1 MARNQAG
8 PPHQGAAMN
17 FLKHFGQTLAVMAVA
32 TTVHSAS
39 AADSWPTFRGPG
51 RTAVSPDKNLLDKW
65 PEDGPPLV
73 WTAKGAGRGYSSL
86 AIAGGKIYTLG
97 DNLSTAS
104 DKEEY
109 LQCFDQKTGKQL
121 WTHKTGSPW
130 DKGSPDWQGS
140 RSTPTVE
147 GDSVYVVTPPGVL
160 VACKTSDGTELF
172 RVDLVKEYGGQ
183 KDDGW
188 GYSESPTVDG
198 DKVICTPGG
207 KKSTMVALN
216 KKTGKEI
223 WKTVV
228 DDDSGAGHASTVV
241 SKVGGTTVLVT
252 TTGSAALGVR
262 ADDGKL
268 LWNHPLPHTTAR
280 IPTPIVRGD
289 LVFCV
294 FGYDPNGGGVLLKQ
308 VPQPNK
314 EAKIEEVYPLKGK
327 LKNKHGG
334 VVLVGDYL
342 YGDSDSKG
350 ILYCADFMTGE
361 VKWTDKRSK
370 AGGRGSAA
378 IAAAD
383 GHLYVRYQNGVV
395 VLAKA
400 DPSDYVEVGSFTPPG
415 AGERPSWSHPVIVD
429 GMLYLREGDSIL
441 CYDVREK
448 PGRSNAGAQ

>member
-1 MARNQAG
+1 
-8 PPHQGAAMN
+8 MN
-17 FLKHFGQTLAVMAVA
+17 VVKHFGQALAVMAIAA
-32 TTVHSAS
+32 TVQSAS

-51 RTAVSPDKNLLDKW
+51 RTAVSPDKNLLEKW

-121 WTHKTGSPW
+121 WTHQTGSPW

-140 RSTPTVE
+140 RSTPTVD

-160 VACKTSDGTELF
+160 VACKTSDGSELF
-172 RVDLVKEYGGQ
+172 RVDLVKDYGGK

-207 KKSTMVALN
+207 KKSTMVAFN

-223 WKTVV
+223 WKTVL

-252 TTGSAALGVR
+252 TTGSGALGVR
-262 ADDGKL
+262 AEDGKL
-268 LWNHPLPHTTAR
+268 LWNYPLPHTTAR

-294 FGYDPNGGGVLLKQ
+294 FGYDPGGGVLLKQ

-314 EAKIEEVYPLKGK
+314 EAKVEEIYPLNGK

-342 YGDSDSKG
+342 YGDSDAKG
-350 ILYCADFMTGE
+350 ILYCAEFMTGK
-361 VKWTDKRSK
+361 VLWTDKRSK

-400 DPSDYVEVGSFTPPG
+400 DPTDYVEVGSFTPPG
-415 AGERPSWSHPVIVD
+415 AGERPSWAHPVVVD

-448 PGRSNAGAQ
+448 PTRSNAGAQ